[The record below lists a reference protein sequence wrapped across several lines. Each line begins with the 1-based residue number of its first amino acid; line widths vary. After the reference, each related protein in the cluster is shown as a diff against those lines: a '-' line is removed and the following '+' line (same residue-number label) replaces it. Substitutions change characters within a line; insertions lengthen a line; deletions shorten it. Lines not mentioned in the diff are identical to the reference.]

1 MIVTTPTNERTN
13 CSWIKE
19 ISVDNTLIK
28 ESWMENMVIPMRIR
42 NMPVRLF
49 STIGHP
55 CSRGLRDLSKI
66 QACVISV
73 STVSDAI
80 KILLLVRNV
89 EQAFNRAISNPKG
102 RFGGEVGLITERIQ
116 PE

>member
-1 MIVTTPTNERTN
+1 MIVKTPTNERTN

-28 ESWMENMVIPMRIR
+28 ESWIENMVIPMRIR

-73 STVSDAI
+73 STVCDAI
-80 KILLLVRNV
+80 KTLLLVRNV
-89 EQAFNRAISNPKG
+89 EQAFNRVISNPKG
-102 RFGGEVGLITERIQ
+102 RFGGEIGLVSE
-116 PE
+116 

>member
-1 MIVTTPTNERTN
+1 MIVKTPTNERTN

-116 PE
+116 SE

>member
-1 MIVTTPTNERTN
+1 MIVKIPTNERTN

-28 ESWMENMVIPMRIR
+28 ESWIENMVIPMRIR

-55 CSRGLRDLSKI
+55 CSRGLRDLSKS
-66 QACVISV
+66 QAYVISV

-102 RFGGEVGLITERIQ
+102 RFGGEIGLVGE
-116 PE
+116 

>member
-1 MIVTTPTNERTN
+1 MIVKMPTNERTN
-13 CSWIKE
+13 WSWIKE

-28 ESWMENMVIPMRIR
+28 ESWMENMIIPTRIR
-42 NMPVRLF
+42 KIPVRFF
-49 STIGHP
+49 STIG
-55 CSRGLRDLSKI
+55 CTCGRDLRDLLKC

-80 KILLLVRNV
+80 KTLLFVRNV
-89 EQAFNRAISNPKG
+89 EQAFNRAISNPER
-102 RFGGEVGLITERIQ
+102 RFGGKVELIAERIQ

>member
-1 MIVTTPTNERTN
+1 MIVKTPINERTN

-49 STIGHP
+49 STIGCP
-55 CSRGLRDLSKI
+55 CGRGLRDLSKC

-73 STVSDAI
+73 STISDAI
-80 KILLLVRNV
+80 KTLLLVRNV

-102 RFGGEVGLITERIQ
+102 RFGGEVGLITERIE